1 MPVIIAG
8 NKAQKDKYLTR
19 MIEEPL
25 MCVSKAGRQ
34 LRKIAD
40 SCTTI
45 QHQIL
50 SACIKFTGI
59 QFIRLPVSLV

>member
-25 MCVSKAGRQ
+25 MCVSKACCQ
-34 LRKIAD
+34 LRKILD
-40 SCTTI
+40 IDHVGLIDILYMYYNTI
-45 QHQIL
+45 N
-50 SACIKFTGI
+50 IKY
-59 QFIRLPVSLV
+59 